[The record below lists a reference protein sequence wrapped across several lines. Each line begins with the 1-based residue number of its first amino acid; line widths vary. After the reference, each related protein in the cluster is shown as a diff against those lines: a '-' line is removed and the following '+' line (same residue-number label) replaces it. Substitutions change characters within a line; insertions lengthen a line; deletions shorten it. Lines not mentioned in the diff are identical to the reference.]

1 MCKSYFLTIFVL
13 WVVLKYQYFIA
24 FCTKNL
30 FFTDFI
36 RFFKGHNSLK
46 KTPILI
52 KFFSKCPERA
62 KQVFMF
68 FDHIQFVNCW
78 WEIYEKLKSWRPSWN
93 FWRPFWIFFFGQHYF
108 LNLWTIWNIYAKW
121 HVGITIW
128 SIFSLPKPTICIF

>member
-46 KTPILI
+46 KLRFWSI
-52 KFFSKCPERA
+52 FFSKCPERA

-93 FWRPFWIFFFGQHYF
+93 FWRIFWIFFGGQTLFFKSIDNKEHLCQVACWYHNLKYF
-108 LNLWTIWNIYAKW
+108 LTTQAHYN
-121 HVGITIW
+121 
-128 SIFSLPKPTICIF
+128 